1 MLYIERHTSPIDS
14 LVSGTF
20 GSKTGQGSPGSASG
34 ATGMGR
40 FRIATAATCV
50 EAQVVPTGL
59 DEMGAAL
66 LTAEREVAME
76 AARQEARE
84 EAMQTAVKALNAAA
98 DRLDEAR
105 EFAEEA
111 LSADAVA
118 LGVEIA
124 RQILKV
130 QIASGD
136 YGLEQIVR
144 STLSASEIKRGRCI
158 VHLHP
163 ADAEML
169 KDVVF
174 RGETEIMSDGD
185 IPRGSVQLETP
196 RGLLVRDPNA
206 ALEEIREQLLEDIV

>member
-1 MLYIERHTSPIDS
+1 MLYIERYTSPIDS

-20 GSKTGQGSPGSASG
+20 GSTAGRGSHGSGSG
-34 ATGMGR
+34 ATGVGR
-40 FRIATAATCV
+40 FRIATAAPCTD
-50 EAQVVPTGL
+50 AQIVPTGL
-59 DEMGAAL
+59 DEIGAAMQM
-66 LTAEREVAME
+66 ADRQAAME
-76 AARQEARE
+76 SARQEARA
-84 EAMQTAVKALNAAA
+84 EAVQTAANALQGATE
-98 DRLDEAR
+98 RLDAAR
-105 EFAEEA
+105 ERAEEA
-111 LSADAVA
+111 LGADAVA
-118 LGVEIA
+118 LAVEIA

-130 QIASGD
+130 QISSGD

-144 STLSASEIKRGRCI
+144 STLSASDIKRGRCI

-174 RGETEIMSDGD
+174 RGQTEIMSDGD

-206 ALEEIREQLLEDIV
+206 ALEEIREQLLEDLV